1 MIWGWF
7 YLVVFV
13 LVILYCIV
21 RDIQLAR
28 ARRRAKE
35 AYLVDGW
42 EDYRVDGWE
51 EEVDFSK
58 YAHDPRFPIERL
70 DDRFRSAEGQ
80 SYGDPTL

>member
-21 RDIQLAR
+21 RDLAR
-28 ARRRAKE
+28 RHDKK
-35 AYLVDGW
+35 
-42 EDYRVDGWE
+42 DYRVDGWE